1 MDITQFT
8 QYGVAG
14 IFIAATYKLYNDMRA
29 DSTQR
34 EQKLMEHLDKVTDTQ
49 EGIKQTMQSI
59 ETGMKGIHERL
70 CEVED
75 CVRKEG
81 VK

>member
-1 MDITQFT
+1 MDLNQLSQF
-8 QYGVAG
+8 GIAG
-14 IFIAATYKLYNDMRA
+14 IFIAASWKLYSDMRI
-29 DSTQR
+29 DSTAR

-49 EGIKQTMQSI
+49 EGIKTTMQSI

-75 CVRKEG
+75 CVRKDG
-81 VK
+81 IK

>member
-1 MDITQFT
+1 
-8 QYGVAG
+8 
-14 IFIAATYKLYNDMRA
+14 
-29 DSTQR
+29 
-34 EQKLMEHLDKVTDTQ
+34 
-49 EGIKQTMQSI
+49 MQSI